1 MSPERWKQIEEV
13 FQSALDL
20 PQAERRA
27 FIAGACAGDD
37 TLREQ
42 VEALVAQ
49 SEQAGDFIEAPAVA
63 VAGFTVGPPTTTK
76 QDAVEDPMVGRRVG
90 SYRVVREVGRGGMGA
105 VYLAERAD
113 SAFHKRVALK
123 VVKRGMDTDF
133 ILRRFRHER
142 QILASFD
149 HPNIARLLDGGTTE
163 EGLPYFVMEYVEGQP
178 VYRYCDAQR
187 LGVSERL
194 RLFCQVCAA
203 VTYAHQHLVVHR
215 DLKPSNVLVTKDGSP
230 KLLDFGIAK
239 LLNPEMMPDTVT
251 PTASAMRLMTPEY
264 ASPEQVQGL
273 AVTPA
278 SDIYALGV
286 MLYELLTGHR
296 PYRFSNRSP
305 HEVARVICEDEPE
318 QPSRVVSQLEG
329 VMPVETPTGGESA
342 TVESACRARGS
353 SPEALRREL
362 AGNLDNIIMKALRK
376 EPSRRYSTVEEMRED
391 IARHLEGRPISAPLY
406 FAPTIRFP
414 RRDAEPEPGEKSIAI
429 LPFKLLETRGA
440 EDTGDEYL
448 GVGLTDALVTRLSS
462 LRRFTLRPTSSV
474 LRYGDKDSDPIVA
487 GRELGVGFVLDGRVR
502 RFGNSIRV
510 NAQLLDVREGTTVW
524 AGQFDEKFT
533 DVLHLEDTISAQVAE
548 ALVPQLTG
556 DERRLLAKRGT
567 DNAEAFEA
575 YLRGRYHWSTFTEE
589 GFARALT
596 CYHQAISLDPDYA
609 LAYAGIAD
617 YYNFL
622 GVYGVLPFADCSA
635 AAKDAATKAVALDD
649 ELAEGYTALGFAV
662 ICHDFDWKG
671 GEGYHLRAIELN
683 PNYATAHQWYSFH
696 LQMEGRH
703 DEALR
708 EARRALE
715 LDPFSLSIQQTLGW
729 CYYMARR
736 PDDSLAAYRK
746 LLATEP
752 RFAYGRSTYSVSLR
766 LAGRHDE
773 AIKEATLGVEYGS
786 DDSQLA
792 LAILGEAYAAAGRVE
807 EAKEVL
813 SRLGELAARRYV
825 SPYHLALIHCH
836 LGDKELALALLNEAY
851 ALRDAWLVWLGV
863 EPQLDTLRSDPR
875 FVELLRLT
883 NNPLASKTHTSPT
896 QIAEADAEPPP
907 SAPRPT
913 ENTEAYA
920 LYVAARYHERK
931 RTADGL
937 REAISRY
944 EHAIELDPRFA
955 LAYAG
960 LSECYA
966 LLNWYVEPPPP
977 DAWSR
982 AKRCALKAVEL
993 NEELAEAHEALGF
1006 VLLYDERDH
1015 ESAEGCFRRAI
1026 TLDPSNPAARRWHA
1040 LNLSAMG
1047 RHAEALAEIR
1057 RAQEF
1062 RPMSAVIATAAAS
1075 ILFFARRFE
1084 EATEQCHKALELDPG
1099 SVAAHVVLRWSY
1111 EQRGLFDEAF
1121 AIYEKERAFA
1131 GDTPTMRAKLAHTL
1145 AAAGRADGARPV
1157 LEELLAGSDREGVSP
1172 YEAAVVYA
1180 LLGDREEAFTWLSR
1194 AARERAVGFTFVRVD
1209 PRLDRLRDDPRF
1221 AELLRHAKE
1230 LSATRAAHAASP
1242 DQHTTE
1248 GDTSAGQTQASLLV
1262 HQTSPTEETDVGG
1275 AAATNEVVKDLT
1287 ATAVAPDATT
1297 TPQNAATDPTP
1308 SDARTIDART
1318 LDAGTLDAR
1327 TLNARKAGLSRRAFA
1342 VAAAAL
1348 VLIASVAVFFYVK
1361 NSNRS
1366 TDEGGASVR
1375 TAGDAA
1381 RGGTQPATTRGVRSV
1396 AVLPF
1401 TTVGASGDEQY
1412 LGVGLADAVSS
1423 KLGELNEVTT
1433 RPAVAVRRYLGAG
1446 KSPFEAGREL
1456 GADYVLAGTVER
1468 DGARVV
1474 TSLELT
1480 DVSANRVIWSERLD
1494 QRFTDIPTLQ
1504 SSVSE
1509 RVATALDIQLT
1520 SDERARIE
1528 KQTTQ
1533 NSEAYALYL
1542 AGRYHMGKRTPEGLR
1557 QAIKSFEQSL
1567 AADPTCAFAL
1577 SGLADSYALLNW
1589 YVEPPPADAF
1599 ERAKEAA
1606 LKSVALDDTLAEAHV
1621 SLAFVSFYYDRDLVA
1636 AEREFRR
1643 ALQLN
1648 PTYATAHHR
1657 FALVLSA
1664 AGRHDEA
1671 LEEVRRAEQLDPRS
1685 AIISAAVA
1693 NVLFYARRYDE
1704 AVEQCRKALELD
1716 PGSVAA
1722 YTVMRW
1728 AYERRG
1734 MAREALEAFE
1744 REGAFAGDTPTTRL
1758 KRAQV
1763 LAAAGRADESRTI
1776 LKELIAR
1783 RERDWVSAH
1792 EIAVAYALLGDRDPA
1807 FSWLSL
1813 AAREHAVGFA
1823 FAAVDP
1829 LLDTLRADP
1838 RFDDALR
1845 AGGINR

>member
-20 PQAERRA
+20 PQAERRG
-27 FIAGACAGDD
+27 FIASACAVDD

-63 VAGFTVGPPTTTK
+63 VAGFTGGPALTTR
-76 QDAVEDPMVGRRVG
+76 QDALEDPMVGRRVG
-90 SYRVVREVGRGGMGA
+90 SYRIVREVGRGGMGA

-149 HPNIARLLDGGTTE
+149 HPNIARLLDGGSTE
-163 EGLPYFVMEYVEGQP
+163 DALPYFVMEYVEGQP
-178 VYRYCDAQR
+178 VFRYSDVQR

-194 RLFCQVCAA
+194 RLFCQVCSA

-215 DLKPSNVLVTKDGSP
+215 DLKPSNVLVTKDGTP

-296 PYRFSNRSP
+296 PYRFANRSP
-305 HEVARVICEDEPE
+305 HEVARVICEDEAE
-318 QPSRVVSQLEG
+318 QPSRVVSQTEG
-329 VMPVETPTGGESA
+329 VMSVETPTGGESA
-342 TVESACRARGS
+342 TVEAACRARGS

-376 EPSRRYSTVEEMRED
+376 EPGRRYSTVEEMRED
-391 IARHLEGRPISAPLY
+391 ISRHLEGRPISAPLY

-414 RRDAEPEPGEKSIAI
+414 RRDAEPEPGEKSIAV
-429 LPFKLLETRGA
+429 LPFKVLETRGA

-474 LRYGDKDSDPIVA
+474 MRYGDRDSDPIVA
-487 GRELGVGFVLDGRVR
+487 GRELGVSFVLDGRVR

-671 GEGYHLRAIELN
+671 AEGYHLRALELN

-736 PDDSLAAYRK
+736 FDDSLAAYRK

-752 RFAYGRSTYSVSLR
+752 RFAYGHSTHSVTLR
-766 LAGRHDE
+766 QAGRHDE
-773 AIKEATLGVEYGS
+773 AVKEATLGVEYGS

-792 LAILGEAYAAAGRVE
+792 LAILGEAYAAAGRFE

-813 SRLGELAARRYV
+813 GRLGELAARRYV

-863 EPQLDTLRSDPR
+863 EPQLDSLRTDPR

-883 NNPLASKTHTSPT
+883 NNPLASKTPTSPT
-896 QIAEADAEPPP
+896 RIAEAEAESQP
-907 SAPRPT
+907 SLPRPT
-913 ENTEAYA
+913 ENAEAYA

-966 LLNWYVEPPPP
+966 LLNWYVEPPPA
-977 DAWSR
+977 DAWAR

-993 NEELAEAHEALGF
+993 NEEVAEAHEALGF

-1015 ESAEGCFRRAI
+1015 EGAEACFRRAI
-1026 TLDPSNPAARRWHA
+1026 TLDPANPAARRWHA

-1062 RPMSAVIATAAAS
+1062 RPMSAVIATAAAN
-1075 ILFFARRFE
+1075 ILFFARRFD

-1111 EQRGLFDEAF
+1111 ELRGLFDEAF

-1145 AAAGRADGARPV
+1145 AAAGRADGARAV
-1157 LEELLAGSDREGVSP
+1157 LEELLAGSEREGVSP
-1172 YEAAVVYA
+1172 YEVAVVYA
-1180 LLGDREEAFTWLSR
+1180 LLGDREEAFSWLSR

-1209 PRLDRLRDDPRF
+1209 PRLDRVRDDPRF
-1221 AELLRHAKE
+1221 AELQRRAKE
-1230 LSATRAAHAASP
+1230 MSATRAATDAAP
-1242 DQHTTE
+1242 DQHTTA
-1248 GDTSAGQTQASLLV
+1248 GDTSASATQASLLV
-1262 HQTSPTEETDVGG
+1262 HQTSPTEETNVAGTESSDGTADARTRMSAGG
-1275 AAATNEVVKDLT
+1275 EAAKGSTASEAAKDATTSEAAKGAATGEAAKGAATNAHAGSPSAATVSPNALDSNSAATLT
-1287 ATAVAPDATT
+1287 
-1297 TPQNAATDPTP
+1297 NAAAVSTP
-1308 SDARTIDART
+1308 ADVGRSSCARLISASASAWRPI
-1318 LDAGTLDAR
+1318 AER
-1327 TLNARKAGLSRRAFA
+1327 LSACQRRAA
-1342 VAAAAL
+1342 
-1348 VLIASVAVFFYVK
+1348 
-1361 NSNRS
+1361 
-1366 TDEGGASVR
+1366 
-1375 TAGDAA
+1375 
-1381 RGGTQPATTRGVRSV
+1381 
-1396 AVLPF
+1396 
-1401 TTVGASGDEQY
+1401 
-1412 LGVGLADAVSS
+1412 
-1423 KLGELNEVTT
+1423 
-1433 RPAVAVRRYLGAG
+1433 
-1446 KSPFEAGREL
+1446 
-1456 GADYVLAGTVER
+1456 
-1468 DGARVV
+1468 
-1474 TSLELT
+1474 
-1480 DVSANRVIWSERLD
+1480 
-1494 QRFTDIPTLQ
+1494 
-1504 SSVSE
+1504 
-1509 RVATALDIQLT
+1509 
-1520 SDERARIE
+1520 
-1528 KQTTQ
+1528 
-1533 NSEAYALYL
+1533 
-1542 AGRYHMGKRTPEGLR
+1542 
-1557 QAIKSFEQSL
+1557 
-1567 AADPTCAFAL
+1567 
-1577 SGLADSYALLNW
+1577 
-1589 YVEPPPADAF
+1589 
-1599 ERAKEAA
+1599 
-1606 LKSVALDDTLAEAHV
+1606 
-1621 SLAFVSFYYDRDLVA
+1621 
-1636 AEREFRR
+1636 
-1643 ALQLN
+1643 
-1648 PTYATAHHR
+1648 
-1657 FALVLSA
+1657 
-1664 AGRHDEA
+1664 
-1671 LEEVRRAEQLDPRS
+1671 
-1685 AIISAAVA
+1685 
-1693 NVLFYARRYDE
+1693 
-1704 AVEQCRKALELD
+1704 
-1716 PGSVAA
+1716 
-1722 YTVMRW
+1722 
-1728 AYERRG
+1728 
-1734 MAREALEAFE
+1734 
-1744 REGAFAGDTPTTRL
+1744 
-1758 KRAQV
+1758 
-1763 LAAAGRADESRTI
+1763 
-1776 LKELIAR
+1776 
-1783 RERDWVSAH
+1783 
-1792 EIAVAYALLGDRDPA
+1792 
-1807 FSWLSL
+1807 
-1813 AAREHAVGFA
+1813 GFA
-1823 FAAVDP
+1823 
-1829 LLDTLRADP
+1829 
-1838 RFDDALR
+1838 
-1845 AGGINR
+1845 

>member
-20 PQAERRA
+20 PQDERGG
-27 FIAGACAGDD
+27 FIASACAGDD
-37 TLREQ
+37 ALREQ
-42 VEALVAQ
+42 VEALVKQ
-49 SEQAGDFIEAPAVA
+49 YEQAGDFIEAPAVA
-63 VAGFTVGPPTTTK
+63 IAGFTGGSALNTTLEG
-76 QDAVEDPMVGRRVG
+76 AGEDPMAGRRVG
-90 SYRVVREVGRGGMGA
+90 SYRIVREVGRGGMGA

-113 SAFHKRVALK
+113 SAFHKRVAVK

-149 HPNIARLLDGGTTE
+149 HPNIARLLDGGTTDD
-163 EGLPYFVMEYVEGQP
+163 GLPFFVMEYIEGQP
-178 VYRYCDAQR
+178 VYRFCDAQR
-187 LGVSERL
+187 LTIAERL
-194 RLFCQVCAA
+194 RLFCQVCDA
-203 VTYAHQHLVVHR
+203 VAYAHHHLVVHR
-215 DLKPSNVLVTKDGSP
+215 DLKPSNVLVTREGAP

-239 LLNPEMMPDTVT
+239 LLNPELMPETVT

-264 ASPEQVQGL
+264 ASPEQVQGF

-286 MLYELLTGHR
+286 LLYELLTGHR
-296 PYRFSNRSP
+296 PYRFANRSP
-305 HEVARVICEDEPE
+305 HEVARVVCEDEPE
-318 QPSRVVSQLEG
+318 QPSRAVALHEG
-329 VMPVETPTGGESA
+329 VMPVETATGGETAS
-342 TVESACRARGS
+342 VEAACKARGAT
-353 SPEALRREL
+353 PETLRREL

-376 EPSRRYSTVEEMRED
+376 EPSRRYPSVEEMRED

-414 RRDAEPEPGEKSIAI
+414 VRDGDSAPAGESIAV

-462 LRRFTLRPTSSV
+462 LSRFTLRPTSSV
-474 LRYGDKDSDPIVA
+474 LRYGDKESDPIVA
-487 GRELGVGFVLDGRVR
+487 GRELGVSFVLDGRIR

-510 NAQLLDVREGTTVW
+510 NAQLLDVREGTTRW

-533 DVLHLEDTISAQVAE
+533 DVLHLEDTLSAQVAE

-556 DERRLLAKRGT
+556 DERRRLAKRGT

-596 CYHQAISLDPDYA
+596 CHHQAISLDPGYA

-622 GVYGVLPFADCSA
+622 GVYGVLPFAECSA
-635 AAKDAATKAVALDD
+635 AAKDAATKAVALDGA
-649 ELAEGYTALGFAV
+649 LAEAYSALGFAV
-662 ICHDFDWKG
+662 ICRDFDWKG
-671 GEGYHLRAIELN
+671 AEGYHQRAIELN
-683 PNYATAHQWYSFH
+683 PNYATAHQWYSCH
-696 LQMEGRH
+696 LQMAGRH

-736 PDDSLAAYRK
+736 FDDSLAAYRK
-746 LLATEP
+746 LLASEP
-752 RFAYGRSTYSVSLR
+752 RFAYGRSTYSVTLR
-766 LAGRHDE
+766 QAGRHEE
-773 AIKEATLGVEYGS
+773 AVKEARLGVEYGS

-792 LAILGEAYAAAGRVE
+792 LAILGGAYAAAGRAE

-813 SRLGELAARRYV
+813 GRLGEIASRRYV

-836 LGDKELALALLNEAY
+836 LGDKELALALLNEAH
-851 ALRDAWLVWLGV
+851 ALRDGWLVWLGV
-863 EPQLDTLRSDPR
+863 EPQLAPLRADPR
-875 FVELLRLT
+875 FAELLRLT
-883 NNPLASKTHTSPT
+883 NNPLASSAAASATTATGEESPGGA
-896 QIAEADAEPPP
+896 QEAV
-907 SAPRPT
+907 SRPT

-966 LLNWYVEPPPP
+966 LLNWYVEPPPA
-977 DAWSR
+977 DAWAR
-982 AKRCALKAVEL
+982 AKRCALKAVGL

-1006 VLLYDERDH
+1006 VLLYDERDN
-1015 ESAEGCFRRAI
+1015 EGAEGCFRRAI
-1026 TLDPSNPAARRWHA
+1026 TLDPANSSARRWHA

-1057 RAQEF
+1057 RAQEL
-1062 RPMSAVIATAAAS
+1062 RPTSAVIATAAAN
-1075 ILFFARRFE
+1075 ILFFARRFD
-1084 EATEQCHKALELDPG
+1084 EATEQCLKALELDSG

-1111 EQRGLFDEAF
+1111 EQRGLFEEAF
-1121 AIYEKERAFA
+1121 AVYEKERAFA
-1131 GDTPTMRAKLAHTL
+1131 GDTPTMRVKLAHTL
-1145 AAAGRADGARPV
+1145 AAAGRGDGARPV
-1157 LEELLAGSDREGVSP
+1157 LEEILAGSEREGISP
-1172 YEAAVVYA
+1172 YETAVVYA
-1180 LLGDREEAFTWLSR
+1180 LLGERGEAIAWLER

-1209 PRLDRLRDDPRF
+1209 PRLDKVRDDPRF
-1221 AELLRHAKE
+1221 AELLVRAKK
-1230 LSATRAAHAASP
+1230 LAAARAATHAA
-1242 DQHTTE
+1242 
-1248 GDTSAGQTQASLLV
+1248 
-1262 HQTSPTEETDVGG
+1262 
-1275 AAATNEVVKDLT
+1275 
-1287 ATAVAPDATT
+1287 AVALVCVV
-1297 TPQNAATDPTP
+1297 
-1308 SDARTIDART
+1308 S
-1318 LDAGTLDAR
+1318 
-1327 TLNARKAGLSRRAFA
+1327 
-1342 VAAAAL
+1342 AAL
-1348 VLIASVAVFFYVK
+1348 FFYLK
-1361 NSNRS
+1361 NSNLS
-1366 TDEGGASVR
+1366 PG
-1375 TAGDAA
+1375 AGDAGA
-1381 RGGTQPATTRGVRSV
+1381 RPAGEAPRAPRPPGPRAVRSV

-1401 TTVGASGDEQY
+1401 TTAGASGDEQY
-1412 LGVGLADAVSS
+1412 LGVGLADAVSG

-1446 KSPFEAGREL
+1446 KSPVEAGREL

-1468 DGARVV
+1468 AGERVV

-1480 DVSANRVIWSERLD
+1480 DVAANRVIWSERLD

-1504 SSVSE
+1504 ASVSE
-1509 RVATALDIQLT
+1509 RVASALDIQLT
-1520 SDERARIE
+1520 GDERARME
-1528 KQTTQ
+1528 KQTAR

-1557 QAIKSFEQSL
+1557 QAVKSFEQSL
-1567 AADPTCAFAL
+1567 ASDPTCAFAQ

-1589 YVEPPPADAF
+1589 YVEPPPPDAF
-1599 ERAKEAA
+1599 ARAKEAA
-1606 LKSVALDDTLAEAHV
+1606 LKSAALDDSLAEAHV
-1621 SLAFVSFYYDRDLVA
+1621 SLAFVSFYYERDLA
-1636 AEREFRR
+1636 TAEREFRR
-1643 ALQLN
+1643 ALELN
-1648 PTYATAHHR
+1648 PNYATAHHR

-1671 LEEVRRAEQLDPRS
+1671 LEEIRRAEQLDPRS

-1704 AVEQCRKALELD
+1704 TVEQCRKALELD
-1716 PGSVAA
+1716 PGSVTA

-1734 MAREALEAFE
+1734 LGREALDAFE
-1744 REGAFAGDTPTTRL
+1744 RESAFAGDTPTTRL

-1763 LAAAGRADESRTI
+1763 LAAAGRGDEARSI

-1783 RERDWVSAH
+1783 REREWVSAN
-1792 EIAVAYALLGDRDPA
+1792 EIAVAYALLGDGDTA
-1807 FSWLSL
+1807 LSWLARAS
-1813 AAREHAVGFA
+1813 REHAVGFA

-1829 LLDTLRADP
+1829 LLDSLRSDP
-1838 RFDDALR
+1838 RFAEALR
-1845 AGGINR
+1845 AGLVTR

>member
-20 PQAERRA
+20 PPAERRGFVA
-27 FIAGACAGDD
+27 EACKGDD

-49 SEQAGDFIEAPAVA
+49 YEQAGDFIEAPAVA
-63 VAGFTVGPPTTTK
+63 VAGFTGAPPLATK
-76 QDAVEDPMVGRRVG
+76 FEPAPEDPLVGRRVG
-90 SYRVVREVGRGGMGA
+90 SYRIVREVGRGGMGA

-113 SAFHKRVALK
+113 SAFHKRVAVK

-178 VYRYCDAQR
+178 VYRYCDSQR

-194 RLFCQVCAA
+194 RLFRQVCDAA
-203 VTYAHQHLVVHR
+203 AYAHQHLVVHR
-215 DLKPSNVLVTKDGSP
+215 DLKPSNVLVTKGGAP

-273 AVTPA
+273 SVTPA

-296 PYRFSNRSP
+296 PYRFANRSP

-318 QPSRVVSQLEG
+318 QPSRVVSHADG
-329 VMPVETPTGGESA
+329 VLPVETAAGGESA
-342 TVESACRARGS
+342 TVEAACRARS
-353 SPEALRREL
+353 ASPESLRREL

-376 EPSRRYSTVEEMRED
+376 EPGRRYSTVEEIRED

-414 RRDAEPEPGEKSIAI
+414 KRDDDSEAGGESIAV
-429 LPFKLLETRGA
+429 LPFKMLETRGS

-462 LRRFTLRPTSSV
+462 LSRFTLRPTSSV
-474 LRYGDKDSDPIVA
+474 LRYGDKESDPIVA
-487 GRELGVGFVLDGRVR
+487 GRELGVSFVLDGRIR

-510 NAQLLDVREGTTVW
+510 NAQLLDVREGTTRW

-533 DVLHLEDTISAQVAE
+533 DVLHLEDTLSAQVAE

-556 DERRLLAKRGT
+556 DERRRLAKRGT

-596 CYHQAISLDPDYA
+596 CYHQAISLDPSYA

-622 GVYGVLPFADCSA
+622 GVYGVLPFAECSA
-635 AAKDAATKAVALDD
+635 AAKDAATRAVALDGA
-649 ELAEGYTALGFAV
+649 LAEAYSALGFAV
-662 ICHDFDWKG
+662 LCHDFDWRG
-671 GEGYHLRAIELN
+671 AEGYHLRAIELN

-715 LDPFSLSIQQTLGW
+715 LDPFSLSIQQTVGW

-736 PDDSLAAYRK
+736 SEDSLAAYRK
-746 LLATEP
+746 LLASEP
-752 RFAYGRSTYSVSLR
+752 RFAYGRSTHSVALR
-766 LAGRHDE
+766 QAGRHEE
-773 AIKEATLGVEYGS
+773 AIKEARLGVEYGS

-813 SRLGELAARRYV
+813 GRLGEIASRRYV

-851 ALRDAWLVWLGV
+851 ALRDGWLVWLGV
-863 EPQLDTLRSDPR
+863 EPQLDSLRSDPR
-875 FVELLRLT
+875 FAELLRMT
-883 NNPLASKTHTSPT
+883 NNPLASSAAVAVNTGDVAAGDS
-896 QIAEADAEPPP
+896 QM

-966 LLNWYVEPPPP
+966 LLNWYVEPPPA
-977 DAWSR
+977 DAWAR
-982 AKRCALKAVEL
+982 AKRCAVKAVEL

-1006 VLLYDERDH
+1006 VLLYDERDN
-1015 ESAEGCFRRAI
+1015 EGAEACFRRAI
-1026 TLDPSNPAARRWHA
+1026 TLDPANSSARRWHA

-1057 RAQEF
+1057 RAQEL
-1062 RPMSAVIATAAAS
+1062 RPTSAVIATAAAN
-1075 ILFFARRFE
+1075 ILFFARRFD
-1084 EATEQCHKALELDPG
+1084 EATEQCLKALELDSG

-1111 EQRGLFDEAF
+1111 EQRGLYDEAF

-1131 GDTPTMRAKLAHTL
+1131 GDTPTMRVKLAHTL
-1145 AAAGRADGARPV
+1145 AAAVRADGARAV
-1157 LEELLAGSDREGVSP
+1157 LEEILAGDEREGISP
-1172 YEAAVVYA
+1172 YEVAVVYA
-1180 LLGDREEAFTWLSR
+1180 LMGERDEALAWLER

-1209 PRLDRLRDDPRF
+1209 PRLDKVRDDPRL
-1221 AELLRHAKE
+1221 AELLKRAKE
-1230 LSATRAAHAASP
+1230 LAAARAATHDAASP
-1242 DQHTTE
+1242 DPHTTS
-1248 GDTSAGQTQASLLV
+1248 GDTSPGETVASLLV
-1262 HQTSPTEETDVGG
+1262 HVTAPTEAADADGAKAADSKDAKGVATSKG
-1275 AAATNEVVKDLT
+1275 AAATAGSPNMNADSQTAAT
-1287 ATAVAPDATT
+1287 ATPPADV
-1297 TPQNAATDPTP
+1297 
-1308 SDARTIDART
+1308 
-1318 LDAGTLDAR
+1318 
-1327 TLNARKAGLSRRAFA
+1327 RKAGLSRRAVA
-1342 VAAAAL
+1342 VAAVAL
-1348 VLIASVAVFFYVK
+1348 VLIASVAVFFYAR

-1366 TDEGGASVR
+1366 SG
-1375 TAGDAA
+1375 AGDAA
-1381 RGGTQPATTRGVRSV
+1381 NRPAGEAPRAPQPAGPRAVRSV

-1401 TTVGASGDEQY
+1401 TTAGASGDEQY

-1446 KSPFEAGREL
+1446 KSPVEAGREL

-1468 DGARVV
+1468 AGERVM
-1474 TSLELT
+1474 TALELT
-1480 DVSANRVIWSERLD
+1480 DVAANRVIWSERLD

-1504 SSVSE
+1504 TSVSE
-1509 RVATALDIQLT
+1509 RVASALDIQLT
-1520 SDERARIE
+1520 SDERARME
-1528 KQTTQ
+1528 KQTAR

-1567 AADPTCAFAL
+1567 ASDPTCAFAQ

-1589 YVEPPPADAF
+1589 YVEPPPPDAF
-1599 ERAKEAA
+1599 ARAKEAA

-1621 SLAFVSFYYDRDLVA
+1621 SLAFVSFYYERDLAA

-1643 ALQLN
+1643 ALELN
-1648 PTYATAHHR
+1648 PNYATAHHR

-1693 NVLFYARRYDE
+1693 NALFYARRYDE

-1734 MAREALEAFE
+1734 MGREALDAFA
-1744 REGAFAGDTPTTRL
+1744 RESAFAGDTPTTRL

-1763 LAAAGRADESRTI
+1763 FAVAGRPDEARSI
-1776 LKELIAR
+1776 LKELVAR
-1783 RERDWVSAH
+1783 REREWVSAN
-1792 EIAVAYALLGDRDPA
+1792 EIAVAYALLGDPDSA
-1807 FSWLSL
+1807 LTWLAR
-1813 AAREHAVGFA
+1813 AAREHSVGFA

-1829 LLDTLRADP
+1829 LLDPLRSDP
-1838 RFDDALR
+1838 RFDEALR
-1845 AGGINR
+1845 AGVTTR